1 MRRGFGLYSL
11 LGISLMLVFAWGF
24 HPAAAPDSADL
35 ESSQFVRFAAGA
47 RHLTAVESDQFFRES
62 ATSPYAERGGV
73 IQFDRLPD
81 SLTRVRLA
89 EQGVV
94 LRAYLP
100 DRAFLATIPST
111 IRKADLSWAGIQW
124 VGALRPE
131 EKLAEALAAGGTP
144 QFSRDSSG
152 ASRIKV
158 KLYGHV
164 RPEDAATWLASQYG
178 ARIVGLSTL
187 ANVVEVALPA
197 DNWFDIAHDERVVW
211 VEPYLE
217 PMLLNNSC
225 RANVGADV
233 AQAAPY
239 SLDGSGVWIGE
250 WDGGWADGGHPD
262 FNKRV
267 VQLGGGAVHWH
278 STHVAGTVIGS
289 GAQSGG
295 TYRGIAPAASIVSRQ
310 WWADVTGLQ
319 ASYQYNIDNYQ
330 IDISQN
336 SWGTGASPINV
347 ENCNAVLGNYF
358 VECGALDDIVR
369 GDLGRPVS
377 ISWSAGNERSQGSSY
392 CGSIGFTYGSLTP
405 YGTAKNLIT
414 VGAINSNNSSMT
426 SFSSWGPTDDGRIK
440 PELVAPGCQSDGD
453 FGVTSTW
460 PGSGYNTICGTS
472 MASPVVSGC
481 MALWYQQY
489 RNLHPGQNPL
499 ASTVK
504 SVFVETADDL
514 GETGPSYDFGY
525 GRINVVKA
533 IDLLNAGSF
542 LEDQLNDATAFDWTF
557 NYDGSLPQVSFTLA
571 WDDPGAAE
579 NANPTLVNDLDL
591 TLISPSGLI
600 TLFPWRLD
608 PANPANPATN
618 NVDHINNLEQVRRTT
633 LPETGLWKVRVTGY
647 GVAMGPQKFS
657 LAYTPGIVLSQVE
670 ADYAAQLIA
679 GANQSGIPG
688 HRAFTFQIKNLG
700 RRDDTY
706 DLALTGAR
714 GWTITP
720 NPITPTVQGLKA
732 GNFTFDDFVPYGTQP
747 GVVDTIIALMTSNA
761 NPAITATD
769 TLLVTV
775 SPGFGVVLDARLD
788 TAGVPSR
795 VITKSASVINSSTSP
810 DIINWT
816 LANPLGWPVVPAGG
830 SLSLNDG
837 ADTTFSLAVTIPP
850 SATAGQINQIVMTAV
865 SQTDTTKKDRDTIKV
880 QVIAFPPSPVLR
892 TFINGTVSNSTSP
905 LLVWSHAPYSPFP
918 PGYGVFSHSVEIADD
933 TSLTVGVVR
942 YDAIADTQVAVP
954 GLADGTHFW
963 RAITYGGA
971 GDSSGFS
978 TSGSFYL
985 DTQAPGPPYLITP
998 ADQAA
1003 TADST
1008 PVFVWGPGPDKS
1020 APGITIYFFELSLDS
1035 LFGTY
1040 RSSFDSLTT
1049 TATSYQLPIYGPF
1062 LPTCHGKVFWRVRTK
1077 DPAGNLSVSAGPNTL
1092 RLFRSGDLNDDCAA
1106 DVFDVIALID
1116 VVFSG
1121 AQPPLSPD
1129 QGEVNCVPGS
1139 DVFDVIYLIDH
1150 VFSGGPVP
1158 CGPE

>member
-1 MRRGFGLYSL
+1 MRRGFGLYSV

-100 DRAFLATIPST
+100 DRAYLATIPST
-111 IRKADLSWAGIQW
+111 TRMADLSWAGIQW
-124 VGALRPE
+124 VGALRAE
-131 EKLAEALAAGGTP
+131 EKLAEVLATGGTP

-158 KLYGHV
+158 KLYDHV

-178 ARIVGLSTL
+178 ARIVGQSTL

-211 VEPYLE
+211 LEPYLE

-225 RANVGADV
+225 RAVVGADV

-250 WDGGWADGGHPD
+250 WDGGWADKGHPD
-262 FNKRV
+262 FEKRV
-267 VQLGGGAVHWH
+267 TQLGGGAVHWH
-278 STHVAGTVIGS
+278 STHVAGTVIGT
-289 GAQSGG
+289 GTQSGG
-295 TYRGIAPAASIVSRQ
+295 TYKGIAPAANLVSQQ
-310 WWADVTGLQ
+310 WWGGVSDLQ
-319 ASYQYNIDNYQ
+319 SSYQTNITDYH

-347 ENCNAVLGNYF
+347 GNCNAVLGNYF
-358 VECGALDDIVR
+358 IECGALDDIVR
-369 GDLGRPVS
+369 GDLGKPVS

-453 FGVTSTW
+453 YGVTSTW
-460 PGSGYNTICGTS
+460 PGGGYNTICGTS

-514 GETGPSYDFGY
+514 AELGPSYDFGY

-542 LEDQLNDATAFDWTF
+542 LEDQLNDGTAFDWTF

-591 TLISPSGLI
+591 ALISPSGLI

-608 PANPANPATN
+608 PANPLNPAIN
-618 NVDHINNLEQVRRTT
+618 AVDHINNLEQVRRTT

-688 HRAFTFQIKNLG
+688 HLAFTFQIRNLG

-714 GWTITP
+714 GWTISP
-720 NPITPTVQGLKA
+720 NPITPTVQGLTA

-769 TLLVTV
+769 TLSITV

-795 VITKSASVINSSTSP
+795 VITKTASLLPGGDHSALRNRRANRPDRDDRGFTDRYNEERPRHDQSSGDRLPAVAGAQDLHQRHPFQQHESIAGLVACAVFTVSPGVRCLLAFRRARRRHEHDRRCGALRCDRRHAACRVRVGRRNAFLAGDHVWWSRRLVRLLHLRQFLLGYPGSRSAVLDLACRSGRDGRFHAAFCLGAGAGQIRTGNHDLFLRSVTR
-810 DIINWT
+810 
-816 LANPLGWPVVPAGG
+816 LALRDVPEQLRLAHDHGHVV
-830 SLSLNDG
+830 SV
-837 ADTTFSLAVTIPP
+837 ADLWTIPP
-850 SATAGQINQIVMTAV
+850 HLPRESLLAGPNQGSCRQSIH
-865 SQTDTTKKDRDTIKV
+865 
-880 QVIAFPPSPVLR
+880 LR
-892 TFINGTVSNSTSP
+892 RAEYTSP
-905 LLVWSHAPYSPFP
+905 LPQ
-918 PGYGVFSHSVEIADD
+918 
-933 TSLTVGVVR
+933 R
-942 YDAIADTQVAVP
+942 
-954 GLADGTHFW
+954 
-963 RAITYGGA
+963 
-971 GDSSGFS
+971 
-978 TSGSFYL
+978 
-985 DTQAPGPPYLITP
+985 
-998 ADQAA
+998 
-1003 TADST
+1003 
-1008 PVFVWGPGPDKS
+1008 
-1020 APGITIYFFELSLDS
+1020 
-1035 LFGTY
+1035 
-1040 RSSFDSLTT
+1040 
-1049 TATSYQLPIYGPF
+1049 
-1062 LPTCHGKVFWRVRTK
+1062 
-1077 DPAGNLSVSAGPNTL
+1077 
-1092 RLFRSGDLNDDCAA
+1092 RL
-1106 DVFDVIALID
+1106 
-1116 VVFSG
+1116 
-1121 AQPPLSPD
+1121 
-1129 QGEVNCVPGS
+1129 E
-1139 DVFDVIYLIDH
+1139 
-1150 VFSGGPVP
+1150 
-1158 CGPE
+1158 